1 MNPCEQNTNQP
12 ADSSDTS
19 HWYDE
24 LVSKLNTEARE
35 SITVEKPEPDAPRES
50 FPKARR
56 IPSFTRKTS
65 NPLLLILIAMTL
77 TLGIPV
83 LVLFG
88 IVVVLW
94 TMSY

>member
-12 ADSSDTS
+12 ADSSDTPR
-19 HWYDE
+19 WYDK

-35 SITVEKPEPDAPRES
+35 SITVEKPEHNAPRET
-50 FPKARR
+50 FPRARR
-56 IPSFTRKTS
+56 TPAFARKTS

-83 LVLFG
+83 LVLF
-88 IVVVLW
+88 VSVL
-94 TMSY
+94 SEILNK